1 MMRMFKKTPKA
12 SKDSAE
18 RPEKVAEGH
27 HLAGFNLI
35 FETENEPICQK
46 QVEDKCA
53 LLKELGTNNAKS
65 MRRRKDDDDVAMSS
79 QRIKDIEA
87 YVKMAKCRV
96 CDQVCGSGKVMAQLP
111 EKKLISL

>member
-1 MMRMFKKTPKA
+1 M
-12 SKDSAE
+12 
-18 RPEKVAEGH
+18 
-27 HLAGFNLI
+27 GFNLKLVS
-35 FETENEPICQK
+35 ETDDNEPICQK

-53 LLKELGTNNAKS
+53 LLKELGTEKTKS

-96 CDQVCGSGKVMAQLP
+96 GGHVCGSGKVLAQLP